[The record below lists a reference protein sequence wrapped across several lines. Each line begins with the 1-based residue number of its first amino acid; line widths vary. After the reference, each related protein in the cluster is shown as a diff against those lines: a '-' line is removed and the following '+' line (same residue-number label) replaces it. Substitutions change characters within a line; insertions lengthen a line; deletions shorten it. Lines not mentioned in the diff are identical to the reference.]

1 MKRLRQFLK
10 ESWSELKKVSWPN
23 RMQVRNLTVLVF
35 VISFVF
41 NVLVAALI
49 VYVGDQLGVGTQLS
63 TAIIVVLGIRI
74 FGNAAALRRRLFGA

>member
-35 VISFVF
+35 VVSFV
-41 NVLVAALI
+41 VGLYITVADTFFDM
-49 VYVGDQLGVGTQLS
+49 V
-63 TAIIVVLGIRI
+63 IR
-74 FGNAAALRRRLFGA
+74 FVSGLNA